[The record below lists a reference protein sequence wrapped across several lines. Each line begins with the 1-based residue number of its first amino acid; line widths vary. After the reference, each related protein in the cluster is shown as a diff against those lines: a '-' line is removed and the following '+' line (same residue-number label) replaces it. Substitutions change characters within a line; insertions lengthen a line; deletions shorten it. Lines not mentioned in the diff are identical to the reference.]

1 LKPIA
6 GNFVWDAVLK
16 GRGLQPCPFKDYKSH
31 HSNHMS
37 EENKFRKRF
46 PKEMRAVHRGFAG
59 TITFALQQT
68 LPKADQR
75 KNLIGDH

>member
-1 LKPIA
+1 
-6 GNFVWDAVLK
+6 
-16 GRGLQPCPFKDYKSH
+16 
-31 HSNHMS
+31 MS

-46 PKEMRAVHRGFAG
+46 PKEMQAVHRGLAA
-59 TITFALQQT
+59 TITFALETT